1 MLDAEVDAGD
11 GGSVK
16 GGYNILVGK
25 LTLEMW
31 HFKILAVAE
40 ESAFGVMHDVEAP
53 KHLQPDF

>member
-1 MLDAEVDAGD
+1 VLDAEVDAGD

-16 GGYNILVGK
+16 GGYDMLMGK
-25 LTLEMW
+25 QTLEMW
-31 HFKILAVAE
+31 FKILAVAE